1 MEEQTLQFKENLIS
15 IRRILVTRRKKIK
28 KLSAKREAAEKQ
40 FEQEKKLKMR
50 EKMLETP
57 RKINNAVSA
66 GDAKKAKGMGLG
78 NALGLFAIIIIA
90 TNFEKVKKLFNDF
103 ITGDTFKN
111 IKNYFTGTID
121 FFKGLYSG
129 LSGNY
134 GELLGDKYDE
144 LVAFKDEKM
153 EDIEK
158 LTEYLK
164 ELQKNFEALAE
175 QAAEMRDK
183 FLNLMG
189 IETKKDDPTGS
200 DKPYGGLYEK
210 GEEVS
215 LHNIIGFSKKAMIQ
229 LFIISQLIQFILILY
244 INPENFLLFLLISF
258 FLSVVISFTFFSSI
272 FLNLIQA
279 KGNFKKHSY
288 ATTSD
293 MFMSTL
299 FLYPLIS
306 VFGVLGVVISRI
318 MGLFSLFFF
327 YLKDQLYELKGNKVK
342 FGLEDFNFHIMIIG
356 NLANKRSKKRLF

>member
-1 MEEQTLQFKENLIS
+1 MEEQTLQFKENLIN
-15 IRRILVTRRKKIK
+15 IRRTLVTNRKKIQ
-28 KLSAKREAAEKQ
+28 KLSTKREAAEKQ
-40 FEQEKKLKMR
+40 FEQEKKLRMR
-50 EKMLETP
+50 EKVLETP

-121 FFKGLYSG
+121 FFKGLYDG

-164 ELQKNFEALAE
+164 ELQKNFEVLAE

-183 FLNLMG
+183 FLNMLG
-189 IETKKDDPTGS
+189 ISTKKDDPTVS

-210 GEEVS
+210 GEDGEYYNIFDGTPLPDNLKEENNNGEVS
-215 LHNIIGFSKKAMIQ
+215 SNNLGLSDYSSVAM
-229 LFIISQLIQFILILY
+229 
-244 INPENFLLFLLISF
+244 N
-258 FLSVVISFTFFSSI
+258 
-272 FLNLIQA
+272 
-279 KGNFKKHSY
+279 
-288 ATTSD
+288 D
-293 MFMSTL
+293 
-299 FLYPLIS
+299 
-306 VFGVLGVVISRI
+306 
-318 MGLFSLFFF
+318 
-327 YLKDQLYELKGNKVK
+327 D
-342 FGLEDFNFHIMIIG
+342 DFNFKNTLPFENIDPQ
-356 NLANKRSKKRLF
+356 NLDYDFAQYTDEDANKDITIITKTNTVIT

>member
-1 MEEQTLQFKENLIS
+1 MEEQTLQFKENLIN
-15 IRRILVTRRKKIK
+15 IRRTLVTNRKKIQ

-40 FEQEKKLKMR
+40 FEQEKKLRMR
-50 EKMLETP
+50 EKVLETP

-90 TNFEKVKKLFNDF
+90 TNFDKVKKLFNDF

-121 FFKGLYSG
+121 FFKGLYNG

-153 EDIEK
+153 GDIEK

-164 ELQKNFEALAE
+164 ELQKNFEVLAE

-210 GEEVS
+210 GEDGEYYNIFDGTPLPDNLKEENNNGEVS
-215 LHNIIGFSKKAMIQ
+215 SNNLGLSDYSSVAM
-229 LFIISQLIQFILILY
+229 
-244 INPENFLLFLLISF
+244 N
-258 FLSVVISFTFFSSI
+258 
-272 FLNLIQA
+272 
-279 KGNFKKHSY
+279 
-288 ATTSD
+288 D
-293 MFMSTL
+293 
-299 FLYPLIS
+299 
-306 VFGVLGVVISRI
+306 
-318 MGLFSLFFF
+318 
-327 YLKDQLYELKGNKVK
+327 D
-342 FGLEDFNFHIMIIG
+342 DFNFKNTLPFKNIDPQNLDYDFAQYTEEDNNKDITIITKT
-356 NLANKRSKKRLF
+356 NTVIT

>member
-1 MEEQTLQFKENLIS
+1 MEEQTLQFKENLIN
-15 IRRILVTRRKKIK
+15 IRRTLVTNRKKIQ
-28 KLSAKREAAEKQ
+28 KLSTKREAAEKQ
-40 FEQEKKLKMR
+40 FEQEKKLRMR
-50 EKMLETP
+50 EKVLETP

-90 TNFEKVKKLFNDF
+90 TNFDKVKKLFNDF

-121 FFKGLYSG
+121 FFKGLYNG

-164 ELQKNFEALAE
+164 ELQKNFEVLAE

-183 FLNLMG
+183 FLNMLG
-189 IETKKDDPTGS
+189 ISTKKDDPTVS

-210 GEEVS
+210 GEDGEYYNIFDGTPLPENMKEENNTNGEVS
-215 LHNIIGFSKKAMIQ
+215 SNNLGLSDYSSVAM
-229 LFIISQLIQFILILY
+229 
-244 INPENFLLFLLISF
+244 N
-258 FLSVVISFTFFSSI
+258 
-272 FLNLIQA
+272 
-279 KGNFKKHSY
+279 
-288 ATTSD
+288 D
-293 MFMSTL
+293 
-299 FLYPLIS
+299 
-306 VFGVLGVVISRI
+306 
-318 MGLFSLFFF
+318 
-327 YLKDQLYELKGNKVK
+327 D
-342 FGLEDFNFHIMIIG
+342 DFNFKNTIPFENIDPQNLNYDFAQYTEEDNNKDITIITKT
-356 NLANKRSKKRLF
+356 NTVIT

>member
-1 MEEQTLQFKENLIS
+1 MEEQTLQFKENLIN
-15 IRRILVTRRKKIK
+15 IRRTLVTNRKKIQ

-40 FEQEKKLKMR
+40 FEQEKKLRMR
-50 EKMLETP
+50 EKVLETP

-121 FFKGLYSG
+121 FFKGLYNG

-210 GEEVS
+210 GEDGEYYNIFDGTPLPDNLKEENNNGEVS
-215 LHNIIGFSKKAMIQ
+215 SNNLGLSDYSSVAM
-229 LFIISQLIQFILILY
+229 
-244 INPENFLLFLLISF
+244 N
-258 FLSVVISFTFFSSI
+258 
-272 FLNLIQA
+272 
-279 KGNFKKHSY
+279 
-288 ATTSD
+288 D
-293 MFMSTL
+293 
-299 FLYPLIS
+299 
-306 VFGVLGVVISRI
+306 
-318 MGLFSLFFF
+318 
-327 YLKDQLYELKGNKVK
+327 D
-342 FGLEDFNFHIMIIG
+342 DFNFKNTLPFKNIDPQNLDYNFAQYTEEDNNKDITIITKT
-356 NLANKRSKKRLF
+356 NTVIT

>member
-1 MEEQTLQFKENLIS
+1 MEEQTLQFKENLIN
-15 IRRILVTRRKKIK
+15 IRRTLVTNRKKIQ

-40 FEQEKKLKMR
+40 FEQEKKLRMR
-50 EKMLETP
+50 EKVLETP

-90 TNFEKVKKLFNDF
+90 TNFDKVKKLFNDF

-121 FFKGLYSG
+121 FFKGLYNG

-164 ELQKNFEALAE
+164 ELQKNFEVLAE

-183 FLNLMG
+183 FLNMLG
-189 IETKKDDPTGS
+189 ISTKKDDPTVS

-210 GEEVS
+210 GEDGEYYNIFDGTPLPDNLKEENNTNGEVS
-215 LHNIIGFSKKAMIQ
+215 SNNLGLSDYSSVAM
-229 LFIISQLIQFILILY
+229 
-244 INPENFLLFLLISF
+244 N
-258 FLSVVISFTFFSSI
+258 
-272 FLNLIQA
+272 
-279 KGNFKKHSY
+279 
-288 ATTSD
+288 D
-293 MFMSTL
+293 
-299 FLYPLIS
+299 
-306 VFGVLGVVISRI
+306 
-318 MGLFSLFFF
+318 
-327 YLKDQLYELKGNKVK
+327 D
-342 FGLEDFNFHIMIIG
+342 DFNFKNTLPFENIDPQNLDYDFAQYTEEDNNKDITIITKT
-356 NLANKRSKKRLF
+356 NTVIT

>member
-1 MEEQTLQFKENLIS
+1 MEEQTLQFKENLIN
-15 IRRILVTRRKKIK
+15 IRRTLVTNRKKIQ

-40 FEQEKKLKMR
+40 FEQEKKLRMR
-50 EKMLETP
+50 EKVLETP

-90 TNFEKVKKLFNDF
+90 TNFDKVKKLFNDF

-121 FFKGLYSG
+121 FFKGLYNG

-164 ELQKNFEALAE
+164 ELQKNFEVLAE

-183 FLNLMG
+183 FLNMLG
-189 IETKKDDPTGS
+189 ISTKKDDPTVS

-210 GEEVS
+210 GQDGEYY
-215 LHNIIGFSKKAMIQ
+215 NIFDGSP
-229 LFIISQLIQFILILY
+229 L
-244 INPENFLLFLLISF
+244 PENMKEENNTNGE
-258 FLSVVISFTFFSSI
+258 LSSNNLGLSDYSSVAM
-272 FLNLIQA
+272 N
-279 KGNFKKHSY
+279 
-288 ATTSD
+288 D
-293 MFMSTL
+293 
-299 FLYPLIS
+299 
-306 VFGVLGVVISRI
+306 
-318 MGLFSLFFF
+318 
-327 YLKDQLYELKGNKVK
+327 D
-342 FGLEDFNFHIMIIG
+342 DFNFKNTLPFENIDPQNLDYDFAQYTEEDNNKDITIITKT
-356 NLANKRSKKRLF
+356 NTVIT

>member
-1 MEEQTLQFKENLIS
+1 MEEQTLQFKENLIN
-15 IRRILVTRRKKIK
+15 IRRTLVTNRKKIQ
-28 KLSAKREAAEKQ
+28 KLSVKREAAEKQ
-40 FEQEKKLKMR
+40 FEQEKKLRMR
-50 EKMLETP
+50 EKVLETP

-164 ELQKNFEALAE
+164 ELQKNFEVLAE

-183 FLNLMG
+183 FLNMLG
-189 IETKKDDPTGS
+189 ISTKKDDPTVS

-210 GEEVS
+210 GEDGEYYNIFDGTPLPDNLKEENNNGEVS
-215 LHNIIGFSKKAMIQ
+215 SNNLGLSDYSSVAM
-229 LFIISQLIQFILILY
+229 
-244 INPENFLLFLLISF
+244 N
-258 FLSVVISFTFFSSI
+258 
-272 FLNLIQA
+272 
-279 KGNFKKHSY
+279 
-288 ATTSD
+288 D
-293 MFMSTL
+293 
-299 FLYPLIS
+299 
-306 VFGVLGVVISRI
+306 
-318 MGLFSLFFF
+318 
-327 YLKDQLYELKGNKVK
+327 D
-342 FGLEDFNFHIMIIG
+342 DFNFKNTLPFKNIDPQNLNYDFAQYTEEEVNKEVTIITKT
-356 NLANKRSKKRLF
+356 NTVIT

>member
-1 MEEQTLQFKENLIS
+1 MEEQTLQFKENLIN
-15 IRRILVTRRKKIK
+15 IRRTLVTNRKKIQ

-40 FEQEKKLKMR
+40 FEQEKKLRMR
-50 EKMLETP
+50 EKVLETP

-121 FFKGLYSG
+121 FFKGLYNG

-164 ELQKNFEALAE
+164 ELQKNFEVLAE

-183 FLNLMG
+183 FLNMLG
-189 IETKKDDPTGS
+189 ISTKKDDPTVS

-210 GEEVS
+210 GEDGEYYNIFDGTPLPENMKEENNTNGEVS
-215 LHNIIGFSKKAMIQ
+215 SNNLGLSDYSSVAM
-229 LFIISQLIQFILILY
+229 
-244 INPENFLLFLLISF
+244 N
-258 FLSVVISFTFFSSI
+258 
-272 FLNLIQA
+272 
-279 KGNFKKHSY
+279 
-288 ATTSD
+288 D
-293 MFMSTL
+293 
-299 FLYPLIS
+299 
-306 VFGVLGVVISRI
+306 
-318 MGLFSLFFF
+318 
-327 YLKDQLYELKGNKVK
+327 D
-342 FGLEDFNFHIMIIG
+342 DFNFKNTLPFENIDPQNLDYDFAQYTDEDTNKDITIITKT
-356 NLANKRSKKRLF
+356 NTVIT

>member
-1 MEEQTLQFKENLIS
+1 MEEQTLQFKENLLNV
-15 IRRILVTRRKKIK
+15 RRILVTRRKKIK
-28 KLSAKREAAEKQ
+28 KLSDKREAAEKQ
-40 FEQEKKLKMR
+40 FEQEKKLRMR
-50 EKMLETP
+50 EKILETP

-153 EDIEK
+153 QDIEE

-164 ELQKNFEALAE
+164 QLQKNFEVLAK

-189 IETKKDDPTGS
+189 IETQATKDNLIRNATD
-200 DKPYGGLYEK
+200 GLYEK
-210 GEEVS
+210 GEDGEYYNIFDGSPLPENMKEENNTNGEVS
-215 LHNIIGFSKKAMIQ
+215 SNNLGLSDYSSVAM
-229 LFIISQLIQFILILY
+229 
-244 INPENFLLFLLISF
+244 N
-258 FLSVVISFTFFSSI
+258 
-272 FLNLIQA
+272 
-279 KGNFKKHSY
+279 
-288 ATTSD
+288 D
-293 MFMSTL
+293 
-299 FLYPLIS
+299 
-306 VFGVLGVVISRI
+306 
-318 MGLFSLFFF
+318 
-327 YLKDQLYELKGNKVK
+327 D
-342 FGLEDFNFHIMIIG
+342 DFNFKNTLPFENIDPQNLDYDFAQYTDEDTNKDITIITKT
-356 NLANKRSKKRLF
+356 NTVIT

>member
-1 MEEQTLQFKENLIS
+1 MEEQTLQFKENLIN
-15 IRRILVTRRKKIK
+15 IRRTLVTNRKKIQ
-28 KLSAKREAAEKQ
+28 KLSTKREAAEKQ
-40 FEQEKKLKMR
+40 FEQEKKLRMR
-50 EKMLETP
+50 EKVLETP

-164 ELQKNFEALAE
+164 ELQKNFEVLAE

-183 FLNLMG
+183 FLNMLG
-189 IETKKDDPTGS
+189 ISTRKDDPTS
-200 DKPYGGLYEK
+200 DDKPYGGLYEK
-210 GEEVS
+210 GEDGEYYNIFDGTPLPENLKEENNTNGEVS
-215 LHNIIGFSKKAMIQ
+215 SNNLGLSDYSSVAM
-229 LFIISQLIQFILILY
+229 
-244 INPENFLLFLLISF
+244 N
-258 FLSVVISFTFFSSI
+258 
-272 FLNLIQA
+272 
-279 KGNFKKHSY
+279 
-288 ATTSD
+288 D
-293 MFMSTL
+293 
-299 FLYPLIS
+299 
-306 VFGVLGVVISRI
+306 
-318 MGLFSLFFF
+318 
-327 YLKDQLYELKGNKVK
+327 D
-342 FGLEDFNFHIMIIG
+342 DFNFKNTLPFENIDPQNLDYDFAQYTEEEVNKDITIITKT
-356 NLANKRSKKRLF
+356 NTVIT

>member
-1 MEEQTLQFKENLIS
+1 MEEQTLQFKENLIN
-15 IRRILVTRRKKIK
+15 IRRTLVTNRKKIQ

-40 FEQEKKLKMR
+40 FEQEKKLRMR
-50 EKMLETP
+50 EKVLETP

-90 TNFEKVKKLFNDF
+90 TNFDKVKKLFNDF

-121 FFKGLYSG
+121 FFKGLYNG

-164 ELQKNFEALAE
+164 ELQKNFEGLAE

-210 GEEVS
+210 GEDGEYYNIFDGTPLPENMKEENNTNGEVS
-215 LHNIIGFSKKAMIQ
+215 SNNLGLSDYSSVAM
-229 LFIISQLIQFILILY
+229 
-244 INPENFLLFLLISF
+244 N
-258 FLSVVISFTFFSSI
+258 
-272 FLNLIQA
+272 
-279 KGNFKKHSY
+279 
-288 ATTSD
+288 D
-293 MFMSTL
+293 
-299 FLYPLIS
+299 
-306 VFGVLGVVISRI
+306 
-318 MGLFSLFFF
+318 
-327 YLKDQLYELKGNKVK
+327 D
-342 FGLEDFNFHIMIIG
+342 DFNFKNTLPFENIDPQNLNYDFAQYTEEDNNKDITIITKT
-356 NLANKRSKKRLF
+356 NTVIT

>member
-164 ELQKNFEALAE
+164 ELQKNFEVLAE

-183 FLNLMG
+183 FLNMLG
-189 IETKKDDPTGS
+189 ISTKKDDPTVS

-210 GEEVS
+210 GEDGEYYNIFDGTPLPDNLKENTNNEEVS
-215 LHNIIGFSKKAMIQ
+215 SNNLG
-229 LFIISQLIQFILILY
+229 
-244 INPENFLLFLLISF
+244 
-258 FLSVVISFTFFSSI
+258 LSDYSNVSM
-272 FLNLIQA
+272 N
-279 KGNFKKHSY
+279 N
-288 ATTSD
+288 D
-293 MFMSTL
+293 
-299 FLYPLIS
+299 
-306 VFGVLGVVISRI
+306 
-318 MGLFSLFFF
+318 
-327 YLKDQLYELKGNKVK
+327 
-342 FGLEDFNFHIMIIG
+342 DFNFKNTLPFKNIDPQNLDYDFAQYTEEEVNKEITVITKTNTIIT
-356 NLANKRSKKRLF
+356 

>member
-1 MEEQTLQFKENLIS
+1 MEEQTLQFKENLIN
-15 IRRILVTRRKKIK
+15 IRRTLVTNRKKIQ
-28 KLSAKREAAEKQ
+28 KLSTKREAAEKQ
-40 FEQEKKLKMR
+40 FEQEKKLRMR
-50 EKMLETP
+50 EKVLETP

-121 FFKGLYSG
+121 FFKGLYDG

-164 ELQKNFEALAE
+164 ELQKNFEVLAE

-183 FLNLMG
+183 FLNMLG
-189 IETKKDDPTGS
+189 ISTKKDDPTVS

-210 GEEVS
+210 GEDGEYYNIFDGTPLPDNLKEENNNNDDVS
-215 LHNIIGFSKKAMIQ
+215 NNNLG
-229 LFIISQLIQFILILY
+229 
-244 INPENFLLFLLISF
+244 
-258 FLSVVISFTFFSSI
+258 LSDYSNVSM
-272 FLNLIQA
+272 N
-279 KGNFKKHSY
+279 
-288 ATTSD
+288 D
-293 MFMSTL
+293 
-299 FLYPLIS
+299 
-306 VFGVLGVVISRI
+306 
-318 MGLFSLFFF
+318 
-327 YLKDQLYELKGNKVK
+327 D
-342 FGLEDFNFHIMIIG
+342 DFNFKNTLPFENIDPQNLNYDFAQYTEEEVNKEVTIITKT
-356 NLANKRSKKRLF
+356 NTVIT

>member
-1 MEEQTLQFKENLIS
+1 MEEQTLQFKENLIN
-15 IRRILVTRRKKIK
+15 IRRTLVTNRKKIQ
-28 KLSAKREAAEKQ
+28 KLSAKREVAEKQ
-40 FEQEKKLKMR
+40 FEQEKKLRMR
-50 EKMLETP
+50 EKVLETP

-90 TNFEKVKKLFNDF
+90 TNFDKVKKLFNDF

-121 FFKGLYSG
+121 FFKGLYNG

-164 ELQKNFEALAE
+164 ELQKNFEVLAE

-183 FLNLMG
+183 FLNMLG
-189 IETKKDDPTGS
+189 ISTKKDDPTVS

-210 GEEVS
+210 GEDGEYYNIFDGTPLPDNLKENTNNDEVGS
-215 LHNIIGFSKKAMIQ
+215 NNLG
-229 LFIISQLIQFILILY
+229 
-244 INPENFLLFLLISF
+244 
-258 FLSVVISFTFFSSI
+258 LSDYSNVSM
-272 FLNLIQA
+272 N
-279 KGNFKKHSY
+279 N
-288 ATTSD
+288 
-293 MFMSTL
+293 
-299 FLYPLIS
+299 
-306 VFGVLGVVISRI
+306 
-318 MGLFSLFFF
+318 
-327 YLKDQLYELKGNKVK
+327 N
-342 FGLEDFNFHIMIIG
+342 FNFDDNTLPFKNIDPQNLDYDFAQYTEEEVNKEITVITKTNTIIT
-356 NLANKRSKKRLF
+356 

>member
-66 GDAKKAKGMGLG
+66 GDSKKAKGMGLG

-111 IKNYFTGTID
+111 IKNYFTETID

-153 EDIEK
+153 QDIEE

-164 ELQKNFEALAE
+164 ELQKNFITLSKM
-175 QAAEMRDK
+175 AAEMRDK

-189 IETKKDDPTGS
+189 IETKKDDITN
-200 DKPYGGLYEK
+200 DEKPYGGLYEQGDD
-210 GEEVS
+210 GEWYNIFDGTPLPDSLKENTNNDEVGS
-215 LHNIIGFSKKAMIQ
+215 NNLG
-229 LFIISQLIQFILILY
+229 
-244 INPENFLLFLLISF
+244 
-258 FLSVVISFTFFSSI
+258 LSDYSNVSM
-272 FLNLIQA
+272 N
-279 KGNFKKHSY
+279 N
-288 ATTSD
+288 D
-293 MFMSTL
+293 
-299 FLYPLIS
+299 
-306 VFGVLGVVISRI
+306 
-318 MGLFSLFFF
+318 
-327 YLKDQLYELKGNKVK
+327 
-342 FGLEDFNFHIMIIG
+342 DFNFKNTLPFNNIDPQNLNYDFAQYTDDDQKRDIVLITRTNTIIT
-356 NLANKRSKKRLF
+356 

>member
-1 MEEQTLQFKENLIS
+1 MEEQTLQFKENLIN
-15 IRRILVTRRKKIK
+15 IRRTLVTNRKKIQ

-40 FEQEKKLKMR
+40 VEQEKKLRMR
-50 EKMLETP
+50 EKILETP

-90 TNFEKVKKLFNDF
+90 TNFDKVKKLFNDF

-164 ELQKNFEALAE
+164 ELQKNFEVLAE

-183 FLNLMG
+183 FLNMLG
-189 IETKKDDPTGS
+189 ISTKKDDPTVS

-210 GEEVS
+210 GEDGEYYNIFDGTPLPENMKEENNTNGEVS
-215 LHNIIGFSKKAMIQ
+215 SNNLGLSDYSSVAM
-229 LFIISQLIQFILILY
+229 
-244 INPENFLLFLLISF
+244 N
-258 FLSVVISFTFFSSI
+258 
-272 FLNLIQA
+272 
-279 KGNFKKHSY
+279 
-288 ATTSD
+288 D
-293 MFMSTL
+293 
-299 FLYPLIS
+299 
-306 VFGVLGVVISRI
+306 
-318 MGLFSLFFF
+318 
-327 YLKDQLYELKGNKVK
+327 D
-342 FGLEDFNFHIMIIG
+342 DFNFKNTLPFENIDPQNLDYDFAQYTDEDTNKDITIITKT
-356 NLANKRSKKRLF
+356 NTVIT

>member
-1 MEEQTLQFKENLIS
+1 MEEQTLQFKENLIN
-15 IRRILVTRRKKIK
+15 IRRTLVTNRKKIQ

-40 FEQEKKLKMR
+40 VEQEKKLRMR
-50 EKMLETP
+50 EKVLETP

-90 TNFEKVKKLFNDF
+90 TNFDKVKKLFNDF

-121 FFKGLYSG
+121 FFKGLYNG

-164 ELQKNFEALAE
+164 ELQKNFEVLAE

-183 FLNLMG
+183 FLNMLG
-189 IETKKDDPTGS
+189 ISTKKDDPTVS

-210 GEEVS
+210 GEDGEYYNIFDGTPLPENMKEENNTNGEVS
-215 LHNIIGFSKKAMIQ
+215 SNNLGLSDYSSVAM
-229 LFIISQLIQFILILY
+229 
-244 INPENFLLFLLISF
+244 N
-258 FLSVVISFTFFSSI
+258 
-272 FLNLIQA
+272 
-279 KGNFKKHSY
+279 
-288 ATTSD
+288 D
-293 MFMSTL
+293 
-299 FLYPLIS
+299 
-306 VFGVLGVVISRI
+306 
-318 MGLFSLFFF
+318 
-327 YLKDQLYELKGNKVK
+327 D
-342 FGLEDFNFHIMIIG
+342 DFNFKNTLPFENIDPQNLDYDFAQYTEEDNNKDITIITKT
-356 NLANKRSKKRLF
+356 NTVIT

>member
-1 MEEQTLQFKENLIS
+1 MEEQTLQFKENLLNV
-15 IRRILVTRRKKIK
+15 RRILVTRRKKIK
-28 KLSAKREAAEKQ
+28 KLSDKREAAEKQ
-40 FEQEKKLKMR
+40 FEQEKKLRMR
-50 EKMLETP
+50 EKILETP

-144 LVAFKDEKM
+144 LVAFKDEKLA
-153 EDIEK
+153 DIEK

-164 ELQKNFEALAE
+164 QLQKNFEVLAK

-189 IETKKDDPTGS
+189 IETQATKDNLIRNATD
-200 DKPYGGLYEK
+200 GLYEK
-210 GEEVS
+210 GEDGEYYNIFDGTPLPDNLKENTNNDEVGS
-215 LHNIIGFSKKAMIQ
+215 NNLG
-229 LFIISQLIQFILILY
+229 
-244 INPENFLLFLLISF
+244 
-258 FLSVVISFTFFSSI
+258 LSDYSNVSM
-272 FLNLIQA
+272 N
-279 KGNFKKHSY
+279 N
-288 ATTSD
+288 
-293 MFMSTL
+293 
-299 FLYPLIS
+299 
-306 VFGVLGVVISRI
+306 
-318 MGLFSLFFF
+318 
-327 YLKDQLYELKGNKVK
+327 N
-342 FGLEDFNFHIMIIG
+342 FNFDDNTLPFKNIDPQNLDYDFAQYTEEEVNKEITVITKTNTIIT
-356 NLANKRSKKRLF
+356 

>member
-1 MEEQTLQFKENLIS
+1 MEEQTLQFKENLLNV
-15 IRRILVTRRKKIK
+15 RRILVTRRKKIK
-28 KLSAKREAAEKQ
+28 KLSDKREAAEKQ
-40 FEQEKKLKMR
+40 FEQEKKLRMR
-50 EKMLETP
+50 EKILETP

-164 ELQKNFEALAE
+164 ELQKNFEVLAE

-183 FLNLMG
+183 FLNMLG
-189 IETKKDDPTGS
+189 ISTKKDDPTVS

-210 GEEVS
+210 GEDGEYYNIFDGTPLPENMKEENNTNGEVS
-215 LHNIIGFSKKAMIQ
+215 SNNLGLSDYSSVAM
-229 LFIISQLIQFILILY
+229 
-244 INPENFLLFLLISF
+244 N
-258 FLSVVISFTFFSSI
+258 
-272 FLNLIQA
+272 
-279 KGNFKKHSY
+279 
-288 ATTSD
+288 D
-293 MFMSTL
+293 
-299 FLYPLIS
+299 
-306 VFGVLGVVISRI
+306 
-318 MGLFSLFFF
+318 
-327 YLKDQLYELKGNKVK
+327 D
-342 FGLEDFNFHIMIIG
+342 DFNFKNTLPFENIDPQNLDYDFAQYTDEDTNKDITIITKT
-356 NLANKRSKKRLF
+356 NTVIT

>member
-1 MEEQTLQFKENLIS
+1 MEEQTLQFKENLIN
-15 IRRILVTRRKKIK
+15 IRRTLVTNRKKIQ

-40 FEQEKKLKMR
+40 FEQEKKLRMR
-50 EKMLETP
+50 EKVLETP

-90 TNFEKVKKLFNDF
+90 TNFDKVKKLFNDF

-164 ELQKNFEALAE
+164 ELQKNFEVLAE

-183 FLNLMG
+183 FLNMLG
-189 IETKKDDPTGS
+189 ISTKKDDPTVS

-210 GEEVS
+210 GEDGEYYNIFDGSPLPENMKEENNTNGEVS
-215 LHNIIGFSKKAMIQ
+215 SNNLGLSDYSSVAM
-229 LFIISQLIQFILILY
+229 
-244 INPENFLLFLLISF
+244 N
-258 FLSVVISFTFFSSI
+258 
-272 FLNLIQA
+272 
-279 KGNFKKHSY
+279 
-288 ATTSD
+288 D
-293 MFMSTL
+293 
-299 FLYPLIS
+299 
-306 VFGVLGVVISRI
+306 
-318 MGLFSLFFF
+318 
-327 YLKDQLYELKGNKVK
+327 D
-342 FGLEDFNFHIMIIG
+342 DFNFKNTLPFENIDPQNLDYDFAQYTDEDTNKDITIITKT
-356 NLANKRSKKRLF
+356 NTVIT

>member
-1 MEEQTLQFKENLIS
+1 MEEQTLQFKENLLNV
-15 IRRILVTRRKKIK
+15 RRILVTRRKKIK
-28 KLSAKREAAEKQ
+28 KLSDKREAAEKQ
-40 FEQEKKLKMR
+40 FEQEKKLRMR
-50 EKMLETP
+50 EKILETP

-153 EDIEK
+153 QDIEE

-164 ELQKNFEALAE
+164 QLQKNFEVLAK
-175 QAAEMRDK
+175 QAADMRDK

-189 IETKKDDPTGS
+189 IETQATKDNLIRNATD
-200 DKPYGGLYEK
+200 GLYEK
-210 GEEVS
+210 GEDGEYYNIFDGTPLPDNLKENTNNDEVGS
-215 LHNIIGFSKKAMIQ
+215 NNLG
-229 LFIISQLIQFILILY
+229 
-244 INPENFLLFLLISF
+244 
-258 FLSVVISFTFFSSI
+258 LSDYSNVSM
-272 FLNLIQA
+272 N
-279 KGNFKKHSY
+279 N
-288 ATTSD
+288 
-293 MFMSTL
+293 
-299 FLYPLIS
+299 
-306 VFGVLGVVISRI
+306 
-318 MGLFSLFFF
+318 
-327 YLKDQLYELKGNKVK
+327 N
-342 FGLEDFNFHIMIIG
+342 FNFDDNTLPFKNIDPQNLDYDFAQYTEEEVNKEITIITKT
-356 NLANKRSKKRLF
+356 NTIIT

>member
-1 MEEQTLQFKENLIS
+1 MEEQTLQFKENLIN
-15 IRRILVTRRKKIK
+15 IRRILVTRRKKIQK
-28 KLSAKREAAEKQ
+28 ISAKREAAEKQ
-40 FEQEKKLKMR
+40 FEQEKKLRMR
-50 EKMLETP
+50 EKLLETP

-164 ELQKNFEALAE
+164 ELQKNFEVLAE

-183 FLNLMG
+183 FLNMLG
-189 IETKKDDPTGS
+189 ISTRKDDPTS
-200 DKPYGGLYEK
+200 DDKPYGGLYEK
-210 GEEVS
+210 GEDGEYY
-215 LHNIIGFSKKAMIQ
+215 NIFDGSP
-229 LFIISQLIQFILILY
+229 L
-244 INPENFLLFLLISF
+244 PENMKEENNTNDETSNNNLG
-258 FLSVVISFTFFSSI
+258 LSDYSNVAM
-272 FLNLIQA
+272 N
-279 KGNFKKHSY
+279 N
-288 ATTSD
+288 D
-293 MFMSTL
+293 
-299 FLYPLIS
+299 
-306 VFGVLGVVISRI
+306 
-318 MGLFSLFFF
+318 
-327 YLKDQLYELKGNKVK
+327 
-342 FGLEDFNFHIMIIG
+342 DFNFKNTLPFRNIDPQNLDYDFAQYTDEQVNKEITVITKTNTIIT
-356 NLANKRSKKRLF
+356 

>member
-1 MEEQTLQFKENLIS
+1 MEEQTLQFKENLIN
-15 IRRILVTRRKKIK
+15 IRRTLVTNRKKIQ

-40 FEQEKKLKMR
+40 FEQEKKLRMR
-50 EKMLETP
+50 EKVLETP

-90 TNFEKVKKLFNDF
+90 TNFDKVKKLFNDF

-121 FFKGLYSG
+121 FFKGLYNG

-164 ELQKNFEALAE
+164 ELQKNFEVLAE

-183 FLNLMG
+183 FLNMLG
-189 IETKKDDPTGS
+189 ISTKK
-200 DKPYGGLYEK
+200 
-210 GEEVS
+210 
-215 LHNIIGFSKKAMIQ
+215 
-229 LFIISQLIQFILILY
+229 
-244 INPENFLLFLLISF
+244 
-258 FLSVVISFTFFSSI
+258 
-272 FLNLIQA
+272 
-279 KGNFKKHSY
+279 
-288 ATTSD
+288 
-293 MFMSTL
+293 
-299 FLYPLIS
+299 
-306 VFGVLGVVISRI
+306 R
-318 MGLFSLFFF
+318 
-327 YLKDQLYELKGNKVK
+327 
-342 FGLEDFNFHIMIIG
+342 
-356 NLANKRSKKRLF
+356 

>member
-1 MEEQTLQFKENLIS
+1 MEEQTLQFKENLLNV
-15 IRRILVTRRKKIK
+15 RRILVTRRKKIK
-28 KLSAKREAAEKQ
+28 KLSDKREAAEKQ
-40 FEQEKKLKMR
+40 FEQEKKLRMR
-50 EKMLETP
+50 EKILETP

-153 EDIEK
+153 QDIEE

-164 ELQKNFEALAE
+164 QLQKNFEVLAK

-189 IETKKDDPTGS
+189 IETQATKDNLIRNATD
-200 DKPYGGLYEK
+200 GLYEK
-210 GEEVS
+210 GEDGEYYNIFDGTPLPDNLKENTNNDEVGS
-215 LHNIIGFSKKAMIQ
+215 NNLG
-229 LFIISQLIQFILILY
+229 
-244 INPENFLLFLLISF
+244 
-258 FLSVVISFTFFSSI
+258 LSDYSNVSM
-272 FLNLIQA
+272 N
-279 KGNFKKHSY
+279 N
-288 ATTSD
+288 
-293 MFMSTL
+293 
-299 FLYPLIS
+299 
-306 VFGVLGVVISRI
+306 
-318 MGLFSLFFF
+318 
-327 YLKDQLYELKGNKVK
+327 N
-342 FGLEDFNFHIMIIG
+342 FNFDDNTLPFKNIDPQNLDYDFAQYTEEEVNKEITVITKTNTIIT
-356 NLANKRSKKRLF
+356 

>member
-1 MEEQTLQFKENLIS
+1 MEEQTLQFKENLIN
-15 IRRILVTRRKKIK
+15 IRRTLVTNRKKIQ
-28 KLSAKREAAEKQ
+28 KLSTKREAAEKQ
-40 FEQEKKLKMR
+40 FEQEKKLRMR
-50 EKMLETP
+50 EKVLETP

-164 ELQKNFEALAE
+164 ELQKNFEVLAE

-183 FLNLMG
+183 FLNMLG
-189 IETKKDDPTGS
+189 ISTKKDDPTVS

-210 GEEVS
+210 GEDGEYYNIFDGTPLPENLKEENNTNGEVS
-215 LHNIIGFSKKAMIQ
+215 SNNLGLSDYSSVAM
-229 LFIISQLIQFILILY
+229 
-244 INPENFLLFLLISF
+244 N
-258 FLSVVISFTFFSSI
+258 
-272 FLNLIQA
+272 
-279 KGNFKKHSY
+279 
-288 ATTSD
+288 D
-293 MFMSTL
+293 
-299 FLYPLIS
+299 
-306 VFGVLGVVISRI
+306 
-318 MGLFSLFFF
+318 
-327 YLKDQLYELKGNKVK
+327 D
-342 FGLEDFNFHIMIIG
+342 DFNFKNTLPFKNIDPQNLDYDFAQYTEEDNNKDITIITKT
-356 NLANKRSKKRLF
+356 NTVIT

>member
-1 MEEQTLQFKENLIS
+1 MEEQTLQFKENLIN
-15 IRRILVTRRKKIK
+15 IRRTLVTNRKKIQ

-40 FEQEKKLKMR
+40 FEQEKKLRMR
-50 EKMLETP
+50 EKVLETP

-90 TNFEKVKKLFNDF
+90 TNFDKVKKLFNDF

-121 FFKGLYSG
+121 FFKGLYNG

-164 ELQKNFEALAE
+164 ELQKNFEVLAK

-189 IETKKDDPTGS
+189 IETQATKDSLIRNATD
-200 DKPYGGLYEK
+200 GLYEK
-210 GEEVS
+210 GEDGEYYNIFDGTPLPENMKEENNTNGEVS
-215 LHNIIGFSKKAMIQ
+215 SNNLGLSDYSSVAM
-229 LFIISQLIQFILILY
+229 
-244 INPENFLLFLLISF
+244 N
-258 FLSVVISFTFFSSI
+258 
-272 FLNLIQA
+272 
-279 KGNFKKHSY
+279 
-288 ATTSD
+288 D
-293 MFMSTL
+293 
-299 FLYPLIS
+299 
-306 VFGVLGVVISRI
+306 
-318 MGLFSLFFF
+318 
-327 YLKDQLYELKGNKVK
+327 D
-342 FGLEDFNFHIMIIG
+342 DFNFKNTLPFENIDPQNLDYDFAQYTEEEVNKEITVITKTNTIIT
-356 NLANKRSKKRLF
+356 

>member
-1 MEEQTLQFKENLIS
+1 MEEQTLQFKENLIN
-15 IRRILVTRRKKIK
+15 IRRTLVTNRKKIQ

-40 FEQEKKLKMR
+40 FEQEKKLRMR
-50 EKMLETP
+50 EKVLETP

-90 TNFEKVKKLFNDF
+90 TNFDKVKKLFNDF

-121 FFKGLYSG
+121 FFKGLYNG

-164 ELQKNFEALAE
+164 ELQKNFEVLAE

-183 FLNLMG
+183 FLNMLG
-189 IETKKDDPTGS
+189 ISTKKDDPTVS

-210 GEEVS
+210 GEDGEYYNIFDGTPLPDNLKEENNTNGEVS
-215 LHNIIGFSKKAMIQ
+215 SNNLGLSDYSSVAM
-229 LFIISQLIQFILILY
+229 
-244 INPENFLLFLLISF
+244 N
-258 FLSVVISFTFFSSI
+258 
-272 FLNLIQA
+272 
-279 KGNFKKHSY
+279 
-288 ATTSD
+288 D
-293 MFMSTL
+293 
-299 FLYPLIS
+299 
-306 VFGVLGVVISRI
+306 
-318 MGLFSLFFF
+318 
-327 YLKDQLYELKGNKVK
+327 D
-342 FGLEDFNFHIMIIG
+342 DFNFKNTLPFENIDPQNLDYDFAQYTDEDTNKDITIITKT
-356 NLANKRSKKRLF
+356 NTVIT

>member
-1 MEEQTLQFKENLIS
+1 MEEQTLQFKENLIN
-15 IRRILVTRRKKIK
+15 IRRTLVTNRKKIQ

-40 FEQEKKLKMR
+40 FEQEKKLRMR
-50 EKMLETP
+50 EKVLETP

-90 TNFEKVKKLFNDF
+90 TNFDKVKKLFNDF

-121 FFKGLYSG
+121 FFKGLYNG

-164 ELQKNFEALAE
+164 ELQKNFEVLAE

-183 FLNLMG
+183 FLNMLG
-189 IETKKDDPTGS
+189 ISTKKDDPTVS

-210 GEEVS
+210 GEDGEYYNIFDGTPLPENMKEENNTNGEVS
-215 LHNIIGFSKKAMIQ
+215 SNNLGLSDYSSVAM
-229 LFIISQLIQFILILY
+229 
-244 INPENFLLFLLISF
+244 N
-258 FLSVVISFTFFSSI
+258 
-272 FLNLIQA
+272 
-279 KGNFKKHSY
+279 
-288 ATTSD
+288 D
-293 MFMSTL
+293 
-299 FLYPLIS
+299 
-306 VFGVLGVVISRI
+306 
-318 MGLFSLFFF
+318 
-327 YLKDQLYELKGNKVK
+327 D
-342 FGLEDFNFHIMIIG
+342 DFNFKNTLPFENIDPQNLNYDFAQYTDEDTNKDITIITKT
-356 NLANKRSKKRLF
+356 NTVIT

>member
-1 MEEQTLQFKENLIS
+1 MEEQTLQFKENLIN
-15 IRRILVTRRKKIK
+15 IRRTLVTNRKKIQ

-40 FEQEKKLKMR
+40 FEQEKKLRMR
-50 EKMLETP
+50 EKVLETP

-164 ELQKNFEALAE
+164 ELQKNFEVLAE

-183 FLNLMG
+183 FLNMLG
-189 IETKKDDPTGS
+189 ISTKKDDPTVS

-210 GEEVS
+210 GEDGEYYNIFDGSPLPDNLKEENNNNDDVS
-215 LHNIIGFSKKAMIQ
+215 NNNLG
-229 LFIISQLIQFILILY
+229 
-244 INPENFLLFLLISF
+244 
-258 FLSVVISFTFFSSI
+258 LSDYSNVSM
-272 FLNLIQA
+272 N
-279 KGNFKKHSY
+279 
-288 ATTSD
+288 D
-293 MFMSTL
+293 
-299 FLYPLIS
+299 
-306 VFGVLGVVISRI
+306 
-318 MGLFSLFFF
+318 
-327 YLKDQLYELKGNKVK
+327 D
-342 FGLEDFNFHIMIIG
+342 DFNFKNTLPFKNIDPQNLNYDFAQYTEEEVNKEVTIITKT
-356 NLANKRSKKRLF
+356 NTVIT

>member
-1 MEEQTLQFKENLIS
+1 MEEQTLQFKENLIN
-15 IRRILVTRRKKIK
+15 IRRTLVTNRKKIQ

-40 FEQEKKLKMR
+40 FEQEKKLRMR
-50 EKMLETP
+50 EKVLETP

-90 TNFEKVKKLFNDF
+90 TNFDKVKKLFNDF

-121 FFKGLYSG
+121 FFKGLYNG

-164 ELQKNFEALAE
+164 ELQKNFEGLAE

-189 IETKKDDPTGS
+189 IETQATKDNLIRNATD
-200 DKPYGGLYEK
+200 GLYEK
-210 GEEVS
+210 GEDGEYYNIFDGTPLPENMKEENNTNGEVS
-215 LHNIIGFSKKAMIQ
+215 SNNLGLSDYSSVAM
-229 LFIISQLIQFILILY
+229 
-244 INPENFLLFLLISF
+244 N
-258 FLSVVISFTFFSSI
+258 
-272 FLNLIQA
+272 
-279 KGNFKKHSY
+279 
-288 ATTSD
+288 D
-293 MFMSTL
+293 
-299 FLYPLIS
+299 
-306 VFGVLGVVISRI
+306 
-318 MGLFSLFFF
+318 
-327 YLKDQLYELKGNKVK
+327 D
-342 FGLEDFNFHIMIIG
+342 DFNFKNTLPFENIDPQNLDYDFAQYTEEDNNKDITIITKT
-356 NLANKRSKKRLF
+356 NTVIT

>member
-1 MEEQTLQFKENLIS
+1 MEEQTLQFKENLIN
-15 IRRILVTRRKKIK
+15 IRRTLVTNRKKIQ
-28 KLSAKREAAEKQ
+28 KLSVKREAAEKQ
-40 FEQEKKLKMR
+40 FEQEKKLRMR
-50 EKMLETP
+50 EKVLETP

-164 ELQKNFEALAE
+164 ELQKNFEVLAE

-183 FLNLMG
+183 FLNMLG
-189 IETKKDDPTGS
+189 ISTKKDDPTVS

-210 GEEVS
+210 GEDGEYYNIFDGTPLPDNLKEENNNNDDVS
-215 LHNIIGFSKKAMIQ
+215 NNNLG
-229 LFIISQLIQFILILY
+229 
-244 INPENFLLFLLISF
+244 
-258 FLSVVISFTFFSSI
+258 LSDYSNVSM
-272 FLNLIQA
+272 N
-279 KGNFKKHSY
+279 
-288 ATTSD
+288 D
-293 MFMSTL
+293 
-299 FLYPLIS
+299 
-306 VFGVLGVVISRI
+306 
-318 MGLFSLFFF
+318 
-327 YLKDQLYELKGNKVK
+327 D
-342 FGLEDFNFHIMIIG
+342 DFNFKNTLPFKNIDPQNLNYDFAQYTEEEVNKEVTIITKT
-356 NLANKRSKKRLF
+356 NTVIT

>member
-1 MEEQTLQFKENLIS
+1 MEEQTLQFKENLIN
-15 IRRILVTRRKKIK
+15 IRRTLVTNRKKIQ

-40 FEQEKKLKMR
+40 FEQEKKLRMR
-50 EKMLETP
+50 EKVLETP

-90 TNFEKVKKLFNDF
+90 TNFDKVKKLFNDF

-121 FFKGLYSG
+121 FFKGLYNR

-164 ELQKNFEALAE
+164 ELQKNFEVLAE

-183 FLNLMG
+183 FLNMLG
-189 IETKKDDPTGS
+189 ISTKKDDPTVS

-210 GEEVS
+210 GEDGEYYNIFDGTPLPENMKEENNTNGEVS
-215 LHNIIGFSKKAMIQ
+215 SNNLGLSDYSSVAM
-229 LFIISQLIQFILILY
+229 
-244 INPENFLLFLLISF
+244 N
-258 FLSVVISFTFFSSI
+258 
-272 FLNLIQA
+272 
-279 KGNFKKHSY
+279 
-288 ATTSD
+288 D
-293 MFMSTL
+293 
-299 FLYPLIS
+299 
-306 VFGVLGVVISRI
+306 
-318 MGLFSLFFF
+318 
-327 YLKDQLYELKGNKVK
+327 D
-342 FGLEDFNFHIMIIG
+342 DFNFKNTLPFENIDPQNLDYDFAQYTEEDNNKDITIITKT
-356 NLANKRSKKRLF
+356 NTVIT